1 MHHFASVAVVD
12 PHGRVLMQER
22 DEHAPVHP
30 DLWGLPGG
38 RLEDGESFVEG
49 ALRELE
55 EETGLR
61 MRADDL
67 TSLGRNRFHSDPS
80 GGVDT
85 YELFTA
91 YAEVSDADVTC
102 GEGRQMV
109 FVDAAG
115 LFDRPL
121 LVAATMQLPDLLDS
135 AAYRDR
141 FGGVPSRRFSS
152 VGLVGAAGAVL
163 MQERDDNPILDP
175 GRWGLPGGHL
185 VDGESFLDGAV
196 RELAEETGVSVE
208 PESLTLVAEAR
219 VDHTDVYGS
228 HDRMRFFV
236 AATDLGDD
244 DVECREGR
252 QMVFVDAATVPELP
266 LTRSASAVVP
276 GFLQSGLYARLRPER
291 KADQ

>member
-1 MHHFASVAVVD
+1 VHHFASVAVVD
-12 PHGRVLMQER
+12 TYGRVLMQER
-22 DEHAPVHP
+22 DEHAPVYP

-49 ALRELE
+49 AARELE

-61 MRADDL
+61 VAPDDL
-67 TSLGRNRFHSDPS
+67 VSLGRNRFHSDPC

-85 YELFTA
+85 YELFVA
-91 YAEVSDADVTC
+91 YADVSDADITC

-109 FVDAAG
+109 FIDRG
-115 LFDRPL
+115 SLFDRPL
-121 LVAATMQLPDLLDS
+121 LAAATMQLPDLLDS
-135 AAYRDR
+135 PAYRDR
-141 FGGVPSRRFSS
+141 FGGMPSRRFSS
-152 VGLVGAAGAVL
+152 VGLVAPSGAVL

-185 VDGESFLDGAV
+185 DDGETFLAGAV
-196 RELAEETGVSVE
+196 RELAEETGVSMA

-252 QMVFVDAATVPELP
+252 QMVFVDAETVPELP
-266 LTRSASAVVP
+266 LTRSATAVVP
-276 GFLQSGLYARLRPER
+276 GFLRSGLYARLVS
-291 KADQ
+291 

>member
-1 MHHFASVAVVD
+1 MHRFASVAVVD

-30 DLWGLPGG
+30 EMWGLPGG
-38 RLEDGESFVEG
+38 RLEDGESFAEG
-49 ALRELE
+49 AARELE

-61 MRADDL
+61 TGIDDL
-67 TSLGRNRFHSDPS
+67 TSLGRTSFHSDPC

-85 YELFTA
+85 YELFVL

-109 FVDAAG
+109 FVDPDR

-121 LVAATMQLPDLLDS
+121 LTAACMQVPDLLDS
-135 AAYRDR
+135 AEHRRR
-141 FGGVPSRRFSS
+141 FGETASRRFAS
-152 VGLVGAAGAVL
+152 VGLVAPSGRLL
-163 MQERDDNPILDP
+163 MQERDDRPILDP

-185 VDGESFLDGAV
+185 DDGESFLDGAV
-196 RELAEETGVSVE
+196 RELAEETGVHLP
-208 PESLTLVAEAR
+208 PEALTLVAEAR
-219 VDHTDVYGS
+219 VDHTAEYGT

-236 AATDLGDD
+236 AAVDLGDA

-252 QMVFVDAATVPELP
+252 QMVFVDPATVPELP
-266 LTRSASAVVP
+266 LTRSAAAVVP
-276 GFLQSGLYARLRPER
+276 GFLDSDFYARITT
-291 KADQ
+291 

>member
-1 MHHFASVAVVD
+1 VHRFASVAVVD
-12 PHGRVLMQER
+12 QHGRVLMQER

-38 RLEDGESFVEG
+38 RLEPGETFVE
-49 ALRELE
+49 AAARELE

-61 MRADDL
+61 IGVDEL
-67 TSLGRNRFHSDPS
+67 VSLGRNCFHSEPC
-80 GGVDT
+80 GGTDC
-85 YELFTA
+85 YELFAT

-109 FVDAAG
+109 FVDPAA
-115 LFDRPL
+115 LFDLPL

-135 AAYRDR
+135 PAYRDR
-141 FGGVPSRRFSS
+141 FGGAPSRRFSS
-152 VGLVGAAGAVL
+152 VGLVAPSGAVL

-185 VDGESFLDGAV
+185 DDGESFLDGAV
-196 RELAEETGVSVE
+196 RELAEETGVTVD
-208 PESLTLVAEAR
+208 PASLTLVAEAR

-236 AATDLGDD
+236 AATDLDD
-244 DVECREGR
+244 DGVECREGR
-252 QMVFVDAATVPELP
+252 QMVFVDGASVPELP

-276 GFLQSGLYARLRPER
+276 GFLQSALYARL
-291 KADQ
+291 AT

>member
-38 RLEDGESFVEG
+38 RLEDGEGFVE
-49 ALRELE
+49 AAVRELE
-55 EETGLR
+55 EETALR
-61 MRADDL
+61 VAPDDL
-67 TSLGRNRFHSDPS
+67 ASLGRTRFHSDPC

-85 YELFTA
+85 YELFVV
-91 YAEVSDADVTC
+91 YADVSDADVTC

-109 FVDAAG
+109 FVEPG
-115 LFDRPL
+115 RLFDLPL
-121 LVAATMQLPDLLDS
+121 LVAATMQLPDLLDTP
-135 AAYRDR
+135 AYRDR
-141 FGGVPSRRFSS
+141 FGGAPSRRFAS
-152 VGLVGAAGAVL
+152 VGLVAPTGAVL

-185 VDGESFLDGAV
+185 DDGETFLAGAV
-196 RELAEETGVSVE
+196 RELAEETGVKVA
-208 PESLTLVAEAR
+208 PESLTLVGEAR

-244 DVECREGR
+244 DVECLEGR
-252 QMVFVDAATVPELP
+252 QMVFVDGASVPELP

-276 GFLQSGLYARLRPER
+276 GFLRSGLYARLVT
-291 KADQ
+291 